1 MIIVSN
7 FQLGLCKM
15 FQITVKWFQLFEL
28 LFFNDTHR
36 EKLQKQFKTKLSK
49 KKSGVPLFS

>member
-28 LFFNDTHR
+28 LFFNNTHR
-36 EKLQKQFKTKLSK
+36 EKLQNQFKTKLTK

>member
-1 MIIVSN
+1 MIIISN
-7 FQLGLCKM
+7 FQLGLRKM

>member
-28 LFFNDTHR
+28 LFFNDTQR
-36 EKLQKQFKTKLSK
+36 KITKAIQNKT
-49 KKSGVPLFS
+49 F